1 MKSLLILRHA
11 KSSWKNKYLS
21 DHDRP
26 LNKRGKR
33 DAPRMGQLIRNED
46 LVPDLILT
54 SSAERALKTAEA
66 AADACGFEDE
76 IQIVRSFYHGSIG
89 TYHDVLSQ
97 VSDKISRVLIV
108 GHNPGL
114 EDFLEDL
121 IGVWERLPTAALA
134 HITLPIRS
142 WKNFDEQIEGHLEN
156 LWVPRELSP

>member
-11 KSSWKNKYLS
+11 KSSWKIKYLS

-33 DAPRMGQLIRNED
+33 DAPRMGQLMRNED

-54 SSAERALKTAEA
+54 SSAERASETAAAVAEA
-66 AADACGFEDE
+66 CGYEDE

-89 TYHDVLSQ
+89 SYHDVLSQ
-97 VSDKISRVLIV
+97 VKEENSLVLMV

-114 EDFLEDL
+114 EDFLEEL
-121 IGVWERLPTAALA
+121 VGAWERMPTAALA
-134 HITLPIRS
+134 HISLPIRK
-142 WKNFDEQIEGHLEN
+142 WKNFDERIEGHLEN
-156 LWVPRELSP
+156 LWVPRELSL

>member
-11 KSSWKNKYLS
+11 KSSWKNRYLS

-46 LVPDLILT
+46 LLPDMILT
-54 SSAERALKTAEA
+54 SSAVRALKTAEA
-66 AADACGFEDE
+66 VADECSFEDE

-89 TYHDVLSQ
+89 TYLDVLSQ
-97 VSDKISRVLIV
+97 VTDDYSRVLIV

-114 EDFLEDL
+114 EDFLEEL
-121 IGVWERLPTAALA
+121 AGGWERLPTAALA
-134 HITLPIRS
+134 HISLPLTS
-142 WKNFDEQIEGHLEN
+142 WMNFDEQIEGHLEN
-156 LWVPRELSP
+156 LWIPRELSP